1 MIKMVVRYCLIEHI
15 PIDQSPFHKAI
26 RALGM
31 EDASDRLSY
40 EVEVG
45 LEECTTTSLKQSE
58 RS

>member
-45 LEECTTTSLKQSE
+45 LEECTTISLKRSE